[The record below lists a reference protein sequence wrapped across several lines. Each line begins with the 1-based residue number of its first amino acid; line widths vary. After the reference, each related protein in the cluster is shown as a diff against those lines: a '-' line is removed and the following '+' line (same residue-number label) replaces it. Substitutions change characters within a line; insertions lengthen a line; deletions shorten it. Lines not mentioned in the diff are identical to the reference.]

1 MSKREHNEYMD
12 NLYLKTEFT
21 KTAKKASQKYLIG
34 MARII
39 VANMS
44 LNSVVTIAK
53 ALSERAEEVSKQ

>member
-21 KTAKKASQKYLIG
+21 KVSKKASQKYLVG

-53 ALSERAEEVSKQ
+53 ALSERAEEVSKK

>member
-1 MSKREHNEYMD
+1 MNKKEFNEYLE
-12 NLYLKTEFT
+12 NVYLKTEFT
-21 KTAKKASQKYLIG
+21 KVSKKASQKYLVG

-53 ALSERAEEVSKQ
+53 ALSERAKEVSKK